1 MTSFATAVT
10 WNNTDPLKYRAVRLS
25 NRGAGSMERQEL
37 EAFLTLAEE
46 LHFGRTAHRLGL
58 SAGRISQVIQTLERR
73 VGVPLFE
80 RTSRRVTLT
89 PVGERLR
96 DDLLPAQRIISEA
109 LARAVAAGR
118 GVTGS
123 LRIGYSSSMAANLL
137 LKTIQ
142 KFRTAYP
149 DCDVTIQEIQLSDPY
164 GPLRSEQV
172 NLQVTELPVDEPDLV
187 AGPVLYS
194 SERALM
200 VSSSHPLARRETVSL
215 EDLTHETL
223 LTIGGA
229 VPQHWLDYNFPRRT
243 PSGRLIPQGHAAIS
257 WQEIPFLVAAGEGV
271 SLACTEAESHYS
283 TPGVTWVP
291 IEESLPCRFA
301 PIWPKHGTSARVR
314 AFLEALH
321 TTAPVGRR

>member
-1 MTSFATAVT
+1 
-10 WNNTDPLKYRAVRLS
+10 
-25 NRGAGSMERQEL
+25 MERQEM
-37 EAFLTLAEE
+37 EAFLALAEE
-46 LHFGRTAHRLGL
+46 LHFGRTASRLGL

-96 DDLLPAQRIISEA
+96 DDLLPAQRIIDEA

-118 GVTGS
+118 GITGT

-137 LKTIQ
+137 LEAIET
-142 KFRTAYP
+142 FRTTYP

-172 NLQVTELPVDEPDLV
+172 HLQVTELPVDEPDLV

-194 SERALM
+194 SERAVL
-200 VSSSHPLARRETVSL
+200 VSSAHPLARREAISL
-215 EDLTHETL
+215 EDLAHETL

-243 PSGRLIPQGHAAIS
+243 PSGRPIPQGHAAIS

-271 SLACTEAESHYS
+271 SLACIDAQPHYS

-291 IEESLPCRFA
+291 IRESLPCRFA
-301 PIWPKHGTSARVR
+301 PIWPKHSTTSRVR
-314 AFLEALH
+314 TFVETLH
-321 TTAPVGRR
+321 RTAATR